1 MGPQRTPRLQ
11 ESVKDTDIC
20 HALKASDLAVGTV
33 PEQVQGDE
41 GVPGMQPTPAHE
53 LEQPSGRDIDQPQG
67 GIHGTADCT
76 GGRNKTASGSGSAT
90 SQATQ
95 KAMQL
100 LYDPDAVFKDML
112 VNGEFS
118 TDEAALY

>member
-1 MGPQRTPRLQ
+1 MREYLARNPPQHMNLNNLPVETLINLKVAFTAQR
-11 ESVKDTDIC
+11 I
-20 HALKASDLAVGTV
+20 ALEVA
-33 PEQVQGDE
+33 
-41 GVPGMQPTPAHE
+41 
-53 LEQPSGRDIDQPQG
+53 I
-67 GIHGTADCT
+67 
-76 GGRNKTASGSGSAT
+76 KTASGSGSAT